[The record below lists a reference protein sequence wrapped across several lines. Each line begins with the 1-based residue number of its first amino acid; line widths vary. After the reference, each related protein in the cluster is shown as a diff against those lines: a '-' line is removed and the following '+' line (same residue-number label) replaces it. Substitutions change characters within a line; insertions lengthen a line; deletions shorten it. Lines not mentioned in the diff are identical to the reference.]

1 MTKIMKAGKEIFSE
15 SLNAHFLLEEE
26 KRNSTFEANEIIRD
40 GVVNTLIGNETITQK
55 VADKYQLIEAES
67 ANRLLSVEQ
76 QLEQAATKTA
86 LAVEKARID
95 SFTTLAAGSTTGDAE
110 LIDGRTGADSKVYP
124 NIGGAIRGQAIK
136 SNIEVEDVSNA
147 VGVVYSQFK
156 LGGLD
161 ISANNIIE
169 VSYLADRRVINPVD
183 RPIKLRAGD
192 IIKVKS
198 PTNFIAKAY
207 YKDNGTWTSSAWFSA
222 DYTIPVTS
230 DYYLLLR
237 TSAETVAL
245 TDYHQLSD
253 NIVIV
258 RNNEKSLHNAIAST
272 QLFNGFAHPTNATK
286 IGFAVADNVITVS
299 FESTMDVLHFDE
311 SNEFAWFRITSTGTQ
326 IAVPNN
332 AYLVV
337 DIDTQSFVTLADIS
351 AFETGKRYIFCFKNH
366 YGNVKGDWS
375 KYVDANTIAA
385 NTTNIATNTK
395 DIATNTDR
403 VHAIGYR
410 DLKMEYGN
418 LDGLSESTYMLDRRV
433 RTPVNNLVYLKTGD
447 TVTLKDFSNA
457 LFYINHK
464 TTGGTIVGSGAL
476 SAKYT
481 VPEDGYYG
489 IVIRKGAEST
499 AIASVYE
506 LASLLQI
513 ETQSSIHQ
521 GVVEDGNWLPSY
533 YYANG
538 WMDNILAKI
547 REKSRIKNG
556 VTFAFVTDLHFPFNS
571 KNSKYLLKKIL
582 RNTTVPY
589 VICGGDFPEAYG
601 SESALYEAGR
611 NFVEY
616 NNYIGKDSFF
626 TIRGNHD
633 FTIKTSAELAT
644 GATGTGATLPES
656 TTYDYLMR
664 NQERWVESNGGMY
677 AYLDN
682 KAQKTRIFLLNS
694 CESGHST
701 DPTASWGLAYKVGQ
715 AQIDWLIANMT
726 NVSGYKFI
734 FISHVPADAAMVS
747 YHPSQEIF
755 HRLFVGLKNKTAVN
769 YTADGETAIAD
780 FTGSTNTAVCNIH
793 GHNHIDSSHVD
804 NNFLSI
810 STTADAHYTDDGWG
824 AVKNTVT
831 EQAIDVYCFDFD
843 AGTINTVR
851 VGRGNDRTWTY

>member
-1 MTKIMKAGKEIFSE
+1 MYFNHLNYPAAWRAEYSKYPEGLSILE
-15 SLNAHFLLEEE
+15 SLMQWVRQVDDMVDSHNANQTTINGFGDRLDDFIAQYDTQLQSTLTSTLSAWQSSGFLDVVIDAALQTEMD
-26 KRNSTFEANEIIRD
+26 NLVTTTNQSIFTF
-40 GVVNTLIGNETITQK
+40 GK
-55 VADKYQLIEAES
+55 
-67 ANRLLSVEQ
+67 
-76 QLEQAATKTA
+76 QLEQAATKEA
-86 LAVEKARID
+86 LATEKTRID
-95 SFTTLAAGSTTGDAE
+95 NFTTLAAGSTTGDAE

-124 NIGGAIRGQAIK
+124 NIGAAIRGQAIK
-136 SNIEVEDVSNA
+136 SNITVEDVSSA
-147 VGVVYSQFK
+147 LGVVYSQFK
-156 LGGLD
+156 LGCLD
-161 ISANNIIE
+161 ISANNMIE
-169 VSYLADRRVINPVD
+169 VTYLADRRVINPLD
-183 RPIKLRAGD
+183 RPIKLKVGD
-192 IIKVKS
+192 VIKVKS
-198 PTNFIAKAY
+198 TTNFTMRVYFKS
-207 YKDNGTWTSSAWFSA
+207 NGTWGFYGWTNT
-222 DYTIPVTS
+222 DYTVDVDG
-230 DYYLLLR
+230 DYYLLMR
-237 TSAETVAL
+237 TSGETVPV
-245 TDYHQLSD
+245 TDYRQLSD

-258 RNNEKSLHNAIAST
+258 RKNTNSLYNMH
-272 QLFNGFAHPTNATK
+272 
-286 IGFAVADNVITVS
+286 
-299 FESTMDVLHFDE
+299 
-311 SNEFAWFRITSTGTQ
+311 
-326 IAVPNN
+326 
-332 AYLVV
+332 
-337 DIDTQSFVTLADIS
+337 
-351 AFETGKRYIFCFKNH
+351 C
-366 YGNVKGDWS
+366 
-375 KYVDANTIAA
+375 
-385 NTTNIATNTK
+385 TNIATSG
-395 DIATNTDR
+395 DR
-403 VHAIGYR
+403 IRAIGYR

-418 LDGLSESTYMLDRRV
+418 LDGLSESTYMSDRRV
-433 RTPVNNLVYLKTGD
+433 RTPVNNLVYLKKDD
-447 TVTLKDFSNA
+447 TVTLTDFSNA
-457 LFYINHK
+457 LFYMTHQ
-464 TTGGTIVGSGAL
+464 TADGTIARSGAL
-476 SAKYT
+476 STKYT
-481 VPEDGYYG
+481 VQENGYYG

-499 AIASVYE
+499 AIANVYE

-521 GVVEDGNWLPSY
+521 GVVEDGNWLPAY

-538 WMDNILAKI
+538 WMDNVLAKI

-556 VTFAFVTDLHFPFNS
+556 VTFAFLTDLHFPFNS

-633 FTIKTSAELAT
+633 FTIKTSAELVT

-664 NQERWVESNGGMY
+664 NQERWVESDGGMY

-780 FTGSTNTAVCNIH
+780 FTGSTNTAICNIT
-793 GHNHIDSSHVD
+793 GHNHIDSSHV
-804 NNFLSI
+804 NSGFLSI
-810 STTADAHYTDDGWG
+810 STTSDAHYTDDGWG